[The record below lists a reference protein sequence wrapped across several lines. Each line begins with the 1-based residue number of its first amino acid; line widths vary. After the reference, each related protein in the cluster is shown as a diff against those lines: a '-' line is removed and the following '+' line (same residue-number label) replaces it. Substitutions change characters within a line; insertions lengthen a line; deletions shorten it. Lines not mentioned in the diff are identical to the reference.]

1 MLNDEKRKIIEDN
14 IGIVYAYIH
23 KHNIIDEDE
32 QSECL
37 CEFCNIIDSGKY
49 DENIAALS
57 TFVWRSLDNYRKR
70 KWRTN
75 TTIKRTLLR
84 DGVAI
89 SLNTP
94 LNADTDKDANELMD
108 IVPNNHDYFGEIEL
122 RDTIIELNKLIKDS
136 SPKDNVQRKITQE
149 QVFNNI
155 IYAYLYKNGKLNG
168 AELALK
174 YNTSRQSVNQCLTKV
189 RKVIEEYLEL

>member
-1 MLNDEKRKIIEDN
+1 MLNDKKREIIENN
-14 IGIVYAYIH
+14 IGIVYDYIH
-23 KHNIIDEDE
+23 KHNITDEDE
-32 QSECL
+32 QAECL

-49 DENIAALS
+49 DKNIAALS

-70 KWRTN
+70 KWRTK
-75 TTIKRTLLR
+75 TTIKRTLLK
-84 DGVAI
+84 DEVVV

-94 LNADTDKDANELMD
+94 LNNDNDKENNELMD

-122 RDTIIELNKLIKDS
+122 KDTIIELSKMIKDNA
-136 SPKDNVQRKITQE
+136 PKDNVQRKITQE

-174 YNTSRQSVNQCLTKV
+174 YNTSRQSVNQCLAKV